1 MLWTSGV
8 RGGAEELAC
17 SNLPRGFEGN
27 IGGAAKRTYVNG
39 LWEDKTLP
47 SVWVWSKKRLAT
59 SLRTYWAHPCL
70 LYNISRTWLC
80 PGNSSGNKSKRQ
92 MDIWAQCRGGKMH
105 VYTYT
110 CKRVK
115 TPLGECWHGEA
126 RVHHMF
132 ALLWWPRGSDGLRK
146 VGEFRRGQY
155 FEFKSRSRNLLRE
168 KKNL

>member
-8 RGGAEELAC
+8 RGGAEELSC
-17 SNLPRGFEGN
+17 SNLPRGFEGK

-115 TPLGECWHGEA
+115 NSPWRMLAWGSTCASYVCFVVVTQRKWWTQEGRGIQERA
-126 RVHHMF
+126 I
-132 ALLWWPRGSDGLRK
+132 LWVQK
-146 VGEFRRGQY
+146 QE
-155 FEFKSRSRNLLRE
+155 
-168 KKNL
+168 